1 MAKKEESKT
10 KTIEREYVIPLRA
23 QTRKVPS
30 YKKANKAIKTIK
42 EFLAKHMKVEDRDL
56 KKIKLDLQVN
66 EMVWER
72 GIKKPLHKIKVKAV
86 KKDGIVLV
94 SAVET
99 PDKIKFRHTR
109 IEKRESKAKEVL
121 ESKKTMM
128 QKAKESM
135 KGTQKDSPNQP
146 GEDKDNDGVDDKV
159 EEKEKQKSEEK
170 ANKALEKQQAKEM
183 KHTTQPKTGKE
194 KAASQKTQNTT
205 SRGH

>member
-1 MAKKEESKT
+1 MAKKEEPKT
-10 KTIEREYVIPLRA
+10 KSIEREYTIPLRT
-23 QTRKVPS
+23 QVKKVPS

-72 GIKKPLHKIKVKAV
+72 GIKKPLHKIKIKAV
-86 KKDGIVLV
+86 KKDGLVFV

-99 PDKIKFRHTR
+99 PDKIKFRHSR
-109 IEKRESKAKEVL
+109 IEKRESQAKEML

-135 KGTQKDSPNQP
+135 KGSASPKP
-146 GEDKDNDGVDDKV
+146 EEKDKDHDGIDDKV
-159 EEKEKQKSEEK
+159 EEKEKQKAEEK
-170 ANKALEKQQAKEM
+170 ANRELEKKQSKEL
-183 KHTTQPKTGKE
+183 KHTTKPKSGKE
-194 KAASQKTQNTT
+194 KAANIKSQDKT